1 MDHVSPAGPASCLTC
16 TDPRQTLGPRQTL
29 AYLNANLELIPKQ
42 TKGQCH
48 ILGSHCTRL
57 GTQPEIA
64 LTYSRTN
71 PVPPTFL
78 LAGAA
83 QTRDLR
89 FPNLLGLRNLYSIV
103 EVSILL

>member
-16 TDPRQTLGPRQTL
+16 TDPRQTL

-48 ILGSHCTRL
+48 IPGSHCTKL
-57 GTQPEIA
+57 GARPEIA
-64 LTYSRTN
+64 LTYSRTD

-83 QTRDLR
+83 H
-89 FPNLLGLRNLYSIV
+89 
-103 EVSILL
+103 